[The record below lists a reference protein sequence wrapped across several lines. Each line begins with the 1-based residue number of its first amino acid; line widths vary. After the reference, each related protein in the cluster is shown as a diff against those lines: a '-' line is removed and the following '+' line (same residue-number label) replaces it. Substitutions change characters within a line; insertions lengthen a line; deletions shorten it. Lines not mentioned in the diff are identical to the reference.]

1 VGGYK
6 ADDLVIAVTRKE
18 ATVPGGSSSVDVA
31 TIEYEL
37 WNAIKESKDPED
49 YQAFLKEFPNGRF
62 AGVARNRIRQLEA
75 AAKPSLPTRNP
86 TGAPPPSAGVGR
98 QENVDLQTYTE
109 TAGGAAVEMVR
120 VPGGKFTMGSPD
132 SEAGRFIDEGPQHTV
147 SISSFYLG
155 KYEVTQAQWRA
166 VANLPKVKIDLNPDP
181 SNFKGDNLP
190 VEQVGWE
197 EAIEFCDRLS
207 QATGKTYRLPTAAEW
222 EYAARA
228 ATTGPYAGN
237 LDSMGWYDRNADGK
251 THPAGTKQANGFGLY
266 DMHGNV
272 WEWCMDWYSEEV
284 YGHNPI
290 ADPKGPATG
299 SQRVNRGGSW
309 YSDARHC
316 RSANRNGNAPTY
328 RDGSIGF
335 RLVRTLQ

>member
-1 VGGYK
+1 MVGG
-6 ADDLVIAVTRKE
+6 
-18 ATVPGGSSSVDVA
+18 
-31 TIEYEL
+31 
-37 WNAIKESKDPED
+37 
-49 YQAFLKEFPNGRF
+49 
-62 AGVARNRIRQLEA
+62 
-75 AAKPSLPTRNP
+75 PS
-86 TGAPPPSAGVGR
+86 
-98 QENVDLQTYTE
+98 
-109 TAGGAAVEMVR
+109 
-120 VPGGKFTMGSPD
+120 GKFTMGSPD
-132 SEAGRFIDEGPQHTV
+132 SEAGRFTDEGPQHTV

-207 QATGKTYRLPTAAEW
+207 RATGKTYRLPTAAEW

-251 THPAGTKQANGFGLY
+251 THPVGTKQANGFGLY

-272 WEWCMDWYSEEV
+272 WEWCMDWYSENV
-284 YGHNPI
+284 YGYNPI
-290 ADPKGPATG
+290 ADPRGPATG

-328 RDGSIGF
+328 
-335 RLVRTLQ
+335 